1 MRVIAE
7 RAAARG
13 ELDPVTITERVLRV
27 PVDLFRMEFILTY
40 EPVPDS
46 VVLKIVDDV
55 FLPLVNA
62 GRTPNA
68 ISGAN
73 LPQGD
78 RF

>member
-1 MRVIAE
+1 
-7 RAAARG
+7 
-13 ELDPVTITERVLRV
+13 
-27 PVDLFRMEFILTY
+27 VDLFRMEFILTY

-46 VVLKIVDDV
+46 VILEIVDDV

-68 ISGAN
+68 ISGTD